1 MDIRVVQRAREIA
14 APEAIQ
20 PRHLLLA
27 ALQADA
33 DISSELRSA
42 GIDVDAVLNRAS
54 TRELWDAAD
63 EVAVAMETERYLRS
77 MGPDTESRRKRFEE
91 MRVQALARGI
101 SPDDPRLTAI
111 DPEAMAQ
118 QSARR
123 AAVANIVGDTRGERI
138 ATRAIEMLLSAVQ
151 GRLQESAIRA
161 PDAAAG
167 DRIHLRAVV
176 ATLVPRVLAFPPALP
191 CDTTAVARALLPG
204 VAERPRSGGRF
215 QGSVLHFEEAQIE
228 REKTFMARHLAVAG
242 LRTLAQAGKLPK
254 FANCDW
260 DVVREALGYQ
270 RMVPRDPQE
279 RWGLTRGEPAAME
292 SVVAA
297 NEVASAAHD
306 VTCEAVVRWSV
317 ALLAA
322 IQQDERT
329 RDLLGRVGLSQA
341 DIDGLRCGCSAGPS
355 PIPKTV
361 AATRDDEVPPARF
374 RLLFRKE
381 INDEGGSCLQS
392 RHVVVAGLRC
402 LPSLASVLAA
412 PEVLTRLRAALRAA
426 RSDEPPDPSTQPPA
440 FARSVLDGIKRSNV
454 LRSFVWWPGM
464 THADAEAADAAIS
477 LDVALR
483 DDALR
488 RALSAAGLDEGAVLR
503 AIVAS
508 ARGATAIA

>member
-1 MDIRVVQRAREIA
+1 VDIRVVQRAREIA

-204 VAERPRSGGRF
+204 VVPGFGAPLRGRADRAREDVHGAASRRGRTSHAGAGR
-215 QGSVLHFEEAQIE
+215 QVAQV
-228 REKTFMARHLAVAG
+228 RQ
-242 LRTLAQAGKLPK
+242 LR
-254 FANCDW
+254 
-260 DVVREALGYQ
+260 
-270 RMVPRDPQE
+270 
-279 RWGLTRGEPAAME
+279 
-292 SVVAA
+292 
-297 NEVASAAHD
+297 
-306 VTCEAVVRWSV
+306 
-317 ALLAA
+317 
-322 IQQDERT
+322 
-329 RDLLGRVGLSQA
+329 LGR
-341 DIDGLRCGCSAGPS
+341 
-355 PIPKTV
+355 
-361 AATRDDEVPPARF
+361 
-374 RLLFRKE
+374 
-381 INDEGGSCLQS
+381 
-392 RHVVVAGLRC
+392 
-402 LPSLASVLAA
+402 
-412 PEVLTRLRAALRAA
+412 
-426 RSDEPPDPSTQPPA
+426 RS
-440 FARSVLDGIKRSNV
+440 
-454 LRSFVWWPGM
+454 
-464 THADAEAADAAIS
+464 
-477 LDVALR
+477 
-483 DDALR
+483 
-488 RALSAAGLDEGAVLR
+488 
-503 AIVAS
+503 
-508 ARGATAIA
+508 RGARLPANGPA